1 MADLPTMT
9 FERKAVRAMSLTED
23 LVALCHR
30 DVPKRELESHHARFN
45 DDDFDRAADEVLAA
59 LSGDPIWVFA
69 YGYLI
74 WKPAASPVEQRRSCA
89 FGWHRSF
96 CIDMFDWRGTPEQP
110 GLMMALRKGG
120 TCTGIA
126 QRLQGKDR
134 HGEMVGLLR
143 REIGGPV
150 GYSSLRLVD
159 LHSEEGPLRSL
170 CFYADP
176 DEVANQPELPA
187 EEVAS
192 RLASACGHAGSGAE
206 YLYRT
211 VAALEAHDIH
221 DPHLWRLQELVA
233 AEITRRHFSPWCT
246 PLQSLGAF

>member
-150 GYSSLRLVD
+150 GYSSLAAGR
-159 LHSEEGPLRSL
+159 SSFRRGPTAFAVLLR
-170 CFYADP
+170 
-176 DEVANQPELPA
+176 
-187 EEVAS
+187 
-192 RLASACGHAGSGAE
+192 
-206 YLYRT
+206 
-211 VAALEAHDIH
+211 
-221 DPHLWRLQELVA
+221 
-233 AEITRRHFSPWCT
+233 
-246 PLQSLGAF
+246 